1 MKFRAI
7 LAVTA
12 LAASVAAAPV
22 AAQGLTGTWEV
33 SAEGGRGPQ
42 NITMALVAS
51 GESLTGT
58 VTMAMGG
65 PRGGRGGGGGAGPG
79 GGGPQ
84 TLEITDGTVSG
95 SDFSFSIVLERGGNV
110 MTTHYSGSVDGDEME
125 GTIEGG
131 RGGGRAFTGKRGS

>member
-1 MKFRAI
+1 MTVRSI

-22 AAQGLTGTWEV
+22 AAQGVTGTWEL

-42 NITMALVAS
+42 TITLELVAS
-51 GESLTGT
+51 GEALTGT

-65 PRGGRGGGGGAGPG
+65 PRGGRGGGGGPG

-84 TLEITDGTVSG
+84 ALEITDGTVSG
-95 SDFSFSIVLERGGNV
+95 DTFSFSIVLARGGNSV
-110 MTTHYSGSVDGDEME
+110 TMHYSGSVDGDEME

-131 RGGGRAFTGKRGS
+131 RGGGRPFTGQRGS